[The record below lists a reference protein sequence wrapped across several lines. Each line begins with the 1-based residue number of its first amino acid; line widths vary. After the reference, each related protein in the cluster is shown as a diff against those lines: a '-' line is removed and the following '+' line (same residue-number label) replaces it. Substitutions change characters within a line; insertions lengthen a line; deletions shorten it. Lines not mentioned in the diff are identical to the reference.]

1 MERLKSIW
9 YLCFINLIFKVN
21 VSHILQ
27 HLSYTDIFII
37 QKFSHENTSSG
48 ILQLLCIINTRMHY
62 LSLWMMFWNES
73 QWRQNI
79 ALSCFIM
86 GRNTFNYSDVI
97 EIGRDRILDTVLPTS
112 REKSTVLFHRY
123 STYRTV
129 IEIENHWSAGLK

>member
-1 MERLKSIW
+1 MFLISSSI
-9 YLCFINLIFKVN
+9 Y
-21 VSHILQ
+21 HILTYLLFKNSHMRTL
-27 HLSYTDIFII
+27 HLEYC
-37 QKFSHENTSSG
+37 K
-48 ILQLLCIINTRMHY
+48 LLCIINTRMHY

-112 REKSTVLFHRY
+112 REKSTALFHRY
-123 STYRTV
+123 STYRTA
-129 IEIENHWSAGLK
+129 IEIENHWSAGLKWILKDPLTVSALSTQNK